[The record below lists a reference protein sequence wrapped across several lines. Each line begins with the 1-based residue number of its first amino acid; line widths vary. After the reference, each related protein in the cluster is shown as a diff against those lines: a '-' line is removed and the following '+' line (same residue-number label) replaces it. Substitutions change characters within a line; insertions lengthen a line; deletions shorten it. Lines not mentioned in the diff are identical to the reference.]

1 MNNDGD
7 GAIRRLGAVLG
18 IWAHPDDETYLS
30 AGVMA
35 SVARSGAPVACVTAT
50 RGEQGSLDPERWPP
64 SRLAEI
70 RTAELD
76 AALEILGVSQHHWL
90 DLPDGGCASVP
101 ARGVVARLADL
112 IAEHRPDTILTFGPD
127 GMTGHPD
134 HRAVSEWV
142 TAAVAASARPPRVLH
157 ATTTPQWRDE
167 LLADL
172 EGLDVFAPGTP
183 ATTPSEELALHLELT
198 GDVLDLKLSAL
209 RAQPSQTAVLR
220 EAVGEERYRRQ
231 LATEMFR
238 AADATGRPRD

>member
-1 MNNDGD
+1 MISSSDD
-7 GAIRRLGAVLG
+7 AIIRSLGAVVG

-35 SVARSGAPVACVTAT
+35 AAARLGSRVACVTAT
-50 RGEQGSLDPERWPP
+50 RGEQGSLDPARWPP

-76 AALEILGVSQHHWL
+76 AALEIIGVAEHHWL

-101 ARGVVARLADL
+101 AAAAVTRLTEL
-112 IAEHRPDTILTFGPD
+112 IDQLRPDTILTFGPD

-134 HRAVSEWV
+134 HRAVSGWV
-142 TAAVAASARPPRVLH
+142 SAAAAAGSTMPRVLH

-167 LLADL
+167 MLPDL

-183 ATTPSEELALHLELT
+183 AVTPAAELALHLELS
-198 GDVLDLKLSAL
+198 GDAL
-209 RAQPSQTAVLR
+209 ERKFAALCAQPSQTDLLR
-220 EAVGEERYRRQ
+220 AALGDDRYRRQ
-231 LATEMFR
+231 LATEMFC
-238 AADATGRPRD
+238 DAR